1 MLLMKEGEKM
11 TIQARKERE
20 KQHIRTLIYDAAVD
34 IMVTEGFESLSIRK
48 IAKKIDYSPTLIY
61 NYYENKGDILHQ
73 IFLNIYQEVMLEVV
87 PQVESNHM
95 LKFDVQF
102 QILVS
107 TFVEAILKHAEIFK
121 LILQSNYNLFLA
133 DKNEAVYQVKRF
145 LRHGKDAGEFND
157 MNESTAE
164 LIIIT
169 LIGLVSTILNT
180 DIMEKE
186 QQDKLIV
193 DYCELL
199 MKGIRKD

>member
-1 MLLMKEGEKM
+1 MKEGEKM

>member
-1 MLLMKEGEKM
+1 M